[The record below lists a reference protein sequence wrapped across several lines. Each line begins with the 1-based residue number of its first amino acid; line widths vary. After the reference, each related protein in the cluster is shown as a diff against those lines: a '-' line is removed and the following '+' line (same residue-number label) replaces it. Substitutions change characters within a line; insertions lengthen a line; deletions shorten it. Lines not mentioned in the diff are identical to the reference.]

1 MLIKSGGNIP
11 QVAELVGHSS
21 WDMVKHYAQSVITDD
36 TETNVGLFNTA
47 SVPIMITQEIRKK
60 LIGMGYTKEKISTL
74 KPEQA
79 HEIMERG
86 F

>member
-1 MLIKSGGNIP
+1 
-11 QVAELVGHSS
+11 
-21 WDMVKHYAQSVITDD
+21 
-36 TETNVGLFNTA
+36 
-47 SVPIMITQEIRKK
+47 MITQEIRKK